1 MKLILF
7 FLFISSSEQFKCLTT
22 NFEKFQFS
30 TSPLNQRNIENI
42 INREIPFNENIT
54 WCQVQLI
61 MNYDKQI
68 LEIISNPFYSSGFP
82 NFSVV
87 PTAMVTFTLNN
98 DQASTIIEQE
108 YACRSSFCDREFIRR
123 HYLWI
128 VDNNF
133 TDMEEN
139 LSKLLVKENNSPLIC
154 INNFMR
160 EHTEMCNNTACTA
173 QYSISLWEDLS
184 QQRPSRGYAGN
195 NQNLTILRITTTF
208 FEKMNEITQNIYY
221 TCTYNECNNNST
233 TNAIHNLIQTSFSLS
248 CILYGSCFQIDED
261 DRSTTVTTNI
271 VSSLDKITSD
281 SFINKMTTRISNTAG
296 QNYCHFSDFI
306 QTLFMFSLLFCF

>member
-87 PTAMVTFTLNN
+87 PTAMAKHRLLSNKNTLV
-98 DQASTIIEQE
+98 DHHFVIESLFADII
-108 YACRSSFCDREFIRR
+108 
-123 HYLWI
+123 
-128 VDNNF
+128 
-133 TDMEEN
+133 
-139 LSKLLVKENNSPLIC
+139 
-154 INNFMR
+154 
-160 EHTEMCNNTACTA
+160 
-173 QYSISLWEDLS
+173 
-184 QQRPSRGYAGN
+184 
-195 NQNLTILRITTTF
+195 
-208 FEKMNEITQNIYY
+208 
-221 TCTYNECNNNST
+221 
-233 TNAIHNLIQTSFSLS
+233 
-248 CILYGSCFQIDED
+248 YG
-261 DRSTTVTTNI
+261 
-271 VSSLDKITSD
+271 
-281 SFINKMTTRISNTAG
+281 
-296 QNYCHFSDFI
+296 
-306 QTLFMFSLLFCF
+306 